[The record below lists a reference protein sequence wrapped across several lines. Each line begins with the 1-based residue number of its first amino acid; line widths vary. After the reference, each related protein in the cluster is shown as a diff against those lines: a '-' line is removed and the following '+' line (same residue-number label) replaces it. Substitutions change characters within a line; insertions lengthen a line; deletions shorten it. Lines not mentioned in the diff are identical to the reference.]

1 MNQEQRAASAPMS
14 LRAYGRHRKALG
26 LEGGSHEAVRQ
37 AIIDRR
43 IVDGVTANGK
53 IIVEIAD
60 AEWERNTGP
69 RPRVRSRVAHSASS
83 GQAAPSTGGP
93 TRQVAP
99 SVASSTPPSF
109 GGSHY
114 PLDPAPRE
122 NV

>member
-1 MNQEQRAASAPMS
+1 MNREPVSKTAPMS

-99 SVASSTPPSF
+99 IRQAQDRPSVASSPPPSF
-109 GGSHY
+109 
-114 PLDPAPRE
+114 
-122 NV
+122 